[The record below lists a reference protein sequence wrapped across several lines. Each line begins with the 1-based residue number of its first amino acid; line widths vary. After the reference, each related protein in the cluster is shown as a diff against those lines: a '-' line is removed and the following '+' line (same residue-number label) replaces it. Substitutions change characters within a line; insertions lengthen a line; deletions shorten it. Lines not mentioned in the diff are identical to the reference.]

1 MSCKLEAIEC
11 NSSQLSEQ
19 LETVEETTK
28 SLKEQ
33 SKPNKRNQ
41 ILDPVAKDR
50 ATQAS
55 DNNKNASNNSLD
67 IARPDLNQTAVEQQ
81 EKPENEKNIVVI
93 MDSNRKFINFN
104 QLDGRNLQKDKVIV
118 MPCSNIISAEK
129 ILESHQIDNPSKIL
143 LHMGINDIGNTEPE
157 NIAKDLV
164 PVAEKFKAKYKCQ
177 VYISDITPRKDGLQD
192 AVKEANTLIVNKLIK
207 NAELIRV
214 DNRNINTNHLYDI
227 RHLKRNKN
235 SRKSLSGVQLLSINI
250 FQTLFQK
257 TIQAGLLETSL
268 NKYKNSYLCPS
279 YQRKYSTP
287 GPHENWKTNRFN
299 TTVGQKCSNYNS
311 KPHQGS
317 QISRST
323 KQSNDYWKDKGKMN
337 IRLVKR

>member
-11 NSSQLSEQ
+11 NSSHLSEQ

-67 IARPDLNQTAVEQQ
+67 IARPDLNQTPVEQQ
-81 EKPENEKNIVVI
+81 EKPENEKNIAVI
-93 MDSNRKFINFN
+93 MA
-104 QLDGRNLQKDKVIV
+104 GRNLQKDKVIV
-118 MPCSNIISAEK
+118 MPCSNITSAEK

-143 LHMGINDIGNTEPE
+143 LHTGINDIDNTEPE

-164 PVAEKFKAKYKCQ
+164 PVAEKFKANCKCQ
-177 VYISDITPRKDGLQD
+177 VYVSDITPRKDGLQD
-192 AVKEANTLIVNKLIK
+192 AVKEANTLIANKLIK

-235 SRKSLSGVQLLSINI
+235 SRKSLSGV
-250 FQTLFQK
+250 
-257 TIQAGLLETSL
+257 
-268 NKYKNSYLCPS
+268 
-279 YQRKYSTP
+279 
-287 GPHENWKTNRFN
+287 
-299 TTVGQKCSNYNS
+299 
-311 KPHQGS
+311 
-317 QISRST
+317 
-323 KQSNDYWKDKGKMN
+323 
-337 IRLVKR
+337 